1 MRQEEAALE
10 RLVLAEL
17 GRVGDVAMYKN
28 ECGAGFTGSVER
40 DLLAQLGPGLTP
52 RQQAT
57 LRAVLNRHRIHWGLG
72 DGSPDLVGAV
82 AGRFLG
88 LELKSVRGVLEETQR
103 RWHAAAR
110 ARGLAVFKIRS
121 VEELRAALLR
131 ARRGE
136 LE

>member
-1 MRQEEAALE
+1 MLREEALLE
-10 RLVLAEL
+10 RQVLAEI
-17 GRVGDVAMYKN
+17 GPVPDVAIYKN

-40 DLLAQLGPGLTP
+40 DLLATLGPGLTP

-88 LELKSVRGVLEETQR
+88 LELKSLRGALEETQR

-110 ARGLAVFKIRS
+110 ARGVAVFKVRS
-121 VEELRAALLR
+121 VEELRAALVR
-131 ARRGE
+131 ARRGD